1 MSQQKS
7 LESWPMPNLLK
18 DDTTSSSGSGEEIL
32 SKKQQVSSTSSTLPT
47 ARRRQTISD
56 LKKKNIQKNG
66 PNFVTRRRK
75 SISSEIKISFKDTLL
90 RRRRRSTSFPNTT
103 MSSINQHAYLEILR
117 DLSIEDEAEPPL
129 TIATDIINVSLSNNN
144 NNNNDIPTTVND
156 ADNNYNDD
164 GDVEPFTLT
173 HEDDDS
179 LYDDIADAISSL

>member
-1 MSQQKS
+1 MSQRKS

-18 DDTTSSSGSGEEIL
+18 DDTTSSSGSSEEIL
-32 SKKQQVSSTSSTLPT
+32 SKKSSTSTSTLPA

-75 SISSEIKISFKDTLL
+75 SISSEVKISFKDTLL
-90 RRRRRSTSFPNTT
+90 RRRRYSTSFPTT

-117 DLSIEDEAEPPL
+117 DLSIEDDEPSL
-129 TIATDIINVSLSNNN
+129 TIATDISNVSLSNNN
-144 NNNNDIPTTVND
+144 NNNIPTTTMND
-156 ADNNYNDD
+156 ADD

>member
-1 MSQQKS
+1 MSRRKS
-7 LESWPMPNLLK
+7 LETWPMPNLLK
-18 DDTTSSSGSGEEIL
+18 DDTTSSSGSSEEIL
-32 SKKQQVSSTSSTLPT
+32 SKKQQVSSTSSTLPA

-56 LKKKNIQKNG
+56 LKKKKQQKNG

-75 SISSEIKISFKDTLL
+75 SISSGVKISFKDTLL
-90 RRRRRSTSFPNTT
+90 RRRRYSTSFPNTT

-117 DLSIEDEAEPPL
+117 DLSIEDDEPSL
-129 TIATDIINVSLSNNN
+129 TIATDIINHSLNYNDNN
-144 NNNNDIPTTVND
+144 IPTTTTKND
-156 ADNNYNDD
+156 IDD